1 MPRVLSSAAARS
13 ILAEDT
19 AEVWL
24 CLLTITHPDMEAI
37 RIVNN
42 TEAVTRGSVTFQP
55 YSFEASMPDDT
66 DDAAPNVALRI
77 DNVDRDITR
86 QIKSLQGPRPQVRLE
101 VVLASQPSQVEM
113 GPFNFTA
120 LQVDWDLMELGVQ
133 IGYQEDFLN
142 QGVPG
147 QTYTPS
153 NSPGLFV

>member
-24 CLLTITHPDMEAI
+24 CLLTITHPDMETI

-142 QGVPG
+142 QGVPA